1 MKNILEILNNIAFIL
16 FRLICVPILFF
27 IFYTL
32 GLFHII
38 LNKCVNVVAK
48 ATEFFIK
55 DDDSN

>member
-1 MKNILEILNNIAFIL
+1 
-16 FRLICVPILFF
+16 LICVPILFF

-38 LNKCVNVVAK
+38 LNKCVDAVAK

-55 DDDSN
+55 DDED